1 MKKTITILLTIAM
14 LFTLCACGKKEEA
27 APGKESITGKTE
39 IYGCFSVLVPEGMEL
54 EPGDLLDSSNPDAF
68 TVRDSEE
75 AFRYILVS
83 ANDEIWIDEGM
94 DFTKELNDECEF
106 VDCSLPLG
114 NTTFTGFSYVSSG
127 VDCLELKGCIDGV
140 FLQVTAGLVKPT
152 DGRLQA
158 ILESIEIDPAK
169 APKTD
174 ASDGGD
180 LIDEVLGDME
190 EELLGDDTA
199 EEPAE
204 TLSAVQQRW
213 NGWWY
218 GGLDINGCT
227 GGWSY
232 MNNATYDAAMYIDVD
247 ADGAGTM
254 YMFEYG
260 QLVGDDVPN
269 CFAVLE
275 CHGDANYLYADS
287 GEAFSDEINP
297 RDWMFVPFT
306 DNPDKIGMGT
316 SFTDED
322 GDRFGYDLTLMP
334 WGSEWEGEEDYTC
347 FIPGFDE
354 YLYAIYDGQVDPY
367 GNYEIPDSDSGS
379 SGSSG
384 GISGGGDLSGNSALL
399 GSDPEVLDINDR
411 GIVTFRYPG
420 SEFTYDSDYGK
431 LESSTGGA
439 SIAFDPCLGASNV
452 AEYESA
458 FRGSDYTSMDDYELY
473 ETKIGGCRAIVCRG
487 SDWFSSRMNIVVD
500 FGGSHGGFYGL
511 SITISGDS
519 LDDCDTDLVWAV
531 INSMALVG

>member
-1 MKKTITILLTIAM
+1 MKKTITILLTIAI

-39 IYGCFSVLVPEGMEL
+39 IYGCFSVLVPDGMEL

-94 DFTKELNDECEF
+94 DFTKELNDGCEF

-127 VDCLELKGCIDGV
+127 VDCLELKGCLDGV

-158 ILESIEIDPAK
+158 ILESIKIDPAK

-190 EELLGDDTA
+190 EALL

-218 GGLDINGCT
+218 GGMDVTGCT
-227 GGWSY
+227 GGWSH
-232 MNNATYDAAMYIDVD
+232 MNNETYGAGMYIEVD
-247 ADGAGTM
+247 ADGVGTM
-254 YMFEYG
+254 YMFEFG
-260 QLVGDDVPN
+260 QLLGDDVPN
-269 CFAVLE
+269 CFAILD
-275 CHGDANYLYADS
+275 CHADTSYLYADS

-297 RDWMFVPFT
+297 RDWMFVPYT

-334 WGSEWEGEEDYTC
+334 WGSEWEGEEAYTC
-347 FIPGFDE
+347 FIPHFDE
-354 YLYAIYDGQVDPY
+354 YLYAIHDGQVDPF
-367 GNYEIPDSDSGS
+367 GNYSIPTDGDSGS
-379 SGSSG
+379 
-384 GISGGGDLSGNSALL
+384 SGGGDLSGSSALL
-399 GSDPEVLDINDR
+399 GSDPKVLDINDR
-411 GIVTFRYPG
+411 GIVMFRYPG

-439 SIAFDPCLGASNV
+439 SIAFDPCLGASDA

-458 FRGSDYTSMDDYELY
+458 FRGDAYTSMDDYELY
-473 ETKIGGCRAIVCRG
+473 ETRICGCRAVVCRG
-487 SDWFSSRMNIVVD
+487 SDWLSSRMNIVVD
-500 FGGSHGGFYGL
+500 FGSSHGGFYGM
-511 SITISGDS
+511 SITVSGDS
-519 LDDCDTDLVWAV
+519 PDDCDTDLVWAV
-531 INSMALVG
+531 LNSMELVG